1 MRKLKILMLFL
12 GLMILVAAPVKV
24 MATPI
29 TFNLTAGGDF
39 GAGNKGWDEAATK
52 DSLTLTLSALTM
64 IPDGIDNIYP
74 TTSDTAGAGGS
85 TSTTKGFYGTV
96 YIDYF
101 GAGVQGWEIDKDK
114 NIFKSPLTIDGSYG
128 ISGKGAHEDEALIL
142 TFSGSVLTSSVRIYL
157 NDYEPYKV
165 DKEGNIKNE
174 DAALIYVG
182 SPVPLTTDPSL
193 SEADIEAKLVNVSDK
208 LWYLDL
214 GLFPT
219 LPTTLTQI
227 VVRANGESGVWDYEK
242 GHFYVSSVQA
252 TPVPEPATMLLLGA
266 GLIGLA
272 GFARKK
278 FRK

>member
-142 TFSGSVLTSSVRIYL
+142 TFSGPVDTKSVKIYL
-157 NDYEPYKV
+157 NEYK
-165 DKEGNIKNE
+165 KEK
-174 DAALIYVG
+174 DSALIYIG
-182 SPVPLTTDPSL
+182 SPV
-193 SEADIEAKLVNVSDK
+193 SEGSTPNLWEIDIENKLQKAGTSDDY
-208 LWYLDL
+208 WFLDL
-214 GLFPT
+214 SSFSS
-219 LPTTLTQI
+219 LPSTLTQI
-227 VVRANGESGVWDYEK
+227 VVRADGGYNPLDEE
-242 GHFYVSSVQA
+242 HFFVSSVQA